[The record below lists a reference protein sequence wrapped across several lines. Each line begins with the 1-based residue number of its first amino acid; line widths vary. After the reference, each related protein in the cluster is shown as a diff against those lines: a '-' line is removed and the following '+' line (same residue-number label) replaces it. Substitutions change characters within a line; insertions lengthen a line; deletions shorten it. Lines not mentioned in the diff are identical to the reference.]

1 MLAGFYEQFIV
12 YLYEVFVAFVKSRYR
27 DYLICILNFLSN
39 STAFSMLNTTGTVVS
54 VPLHKTVYVGSMLF
68 SEML

>member
-1 MLAGFYEQFIV
+1 MYSLYIV
-12 YLYEVFVAFVKSRYR
+12 YLHEVFVEFVQSTCR

-39 STAFSMLNTTGTVVS
+39 STAFSMLNTSGTIVF
-54 VPLHKTVYVGSMLF
+54 VPLHETVYLGSMLF